1 MTRKT
6 KGRFEIISPAL
17 GTVTYQHI
25 DLGGGKVIN
34 ANLTGNP
41 TACEAT
47 LTVIAT
53 NAISSKGSR
62 ITLGDIELVEGTHWE
77 IAGNVNDTASNIADA
92 IGATLN
98 DGIAGFSAVAVDA
111 DVTISG
117 PNGPQDITLELV
129 DYTENL
135 TLDPTTGVMSEGSPA
150 ITGPDF

>member
-6 KGRFEIISPAL
+6 KGRFEIISPVL

-41 TACEAT
+41 SPCEAT
-47 LTVIAT
+47 ITVIAT
-53 NAISSKGSR
+53 NAISSEGSR
-62 ITLGDIELVEGTHWE
+62 ITLGDIELIEGVHWE
-77 IAGNVNDTASNIADA
+77 IGGTVNDTASNIADA

-98 DGIAGFSAVAVDA
+98 GGITGFSAVAIDA
-111 DVTISG
+111 DVTVSG
-117 PNGPQDITLELV
+117 PNGPQDITLKLI

-135 TLDPTTGVMSEGSPA
+135 TLDPTTGVMSEGSPS
-150 ITGPDF
+150 IVGPDF